1 MSWEPQVIR
10 TVDLGYEQLLVI
22 EAQRGA
28 LIRVLHGGVWLTEE
42 GLGRD
47 IFAESGDEVRIEGEG
62 RAVVEGLGATR
73 VELVRPAGSMAAAN
87 QFVKGMVHRAGRA
100 LSSLR
105 TRDQLGRT
113 CTESAA

>member
-1 MSWEPQVIR
+1 MSWEPQVVR

-22 EAQRGA
+22 EDQRGA

-62 RAVVEGLGATR
+62 RAVVEGLGSTQ
-73 VELVRPAGSMAAAN
+73 VELVRPAGSMAATS
-87 QFVKGMVHRAGRA
+87 QLVKGLVHRATRA

-113 CTESAA
+113 CTGSVA

>member
-28 LIRVLHGGVWLTEE
+28 LIRVLQGGVWLTEE

-47 IFAESGDEVRIEGEG
+47 IFAEGGDEVRIEGKG
-62 RAVVEGLGATR
+62 RAVVEGLGTTR
-73 VELVRPAGSMAAAN
+73 VELVRSAGSMAATG
-87 QFVKGMVHRAGRA
+87 QLVKEFVQRAKRA

-105 TRDQLGRT
+105 SRDQLGRT
-113 CTESAA
+113 CTGPAV